1 VSRILQSRHDLCN
14 GSHIHTRWVKFK
26 GGRSLRNPE
35 KSGAAPGPGVGVAG
49 ISNTI
54 FGISTIEVEQ
64 QQQQQQQQQSDR
76 CYKSNI

>member
-1 VSRILQSRHDLCN
+1 
-14 GSHIHTRWVKFK
+14 
-26 GGRSLRNPE
+26 
-35 KSGAAPGPGVGVAG
+35 VGVAG

>member
-1 VSRILQSRHDLCN
+1 
-14 GSHIHTRWVKFK
+14 
-26 GGRSLRNPE
+26 
-35 KSGAAPGPGVGVAG
+35 VGVAG

-64 QQQQQQQQQSDR
+64 QQQQQQQQQQSDR